1 MSNNIEDFLTFR
13 TETRK
18 QIEIREQQWKVNE
31 QGFSQKDMQLQD
43 QIWELESLQRQNSRD
58 KSATEES

>member
-1 MSNNIEDFLTFR
+1 MSNVDEFLNFR

-18 QIEIREQQWKVNE
+18 QIEIREQQWKIDE

-58 KSATEES
+58 KSAAEEF

>member
-1 MSNNIEDFLTFR
+1 MSNVDEFLNFR

-18 QIEIREQQWKVNE
+18 QIEIREQQWKIDE

-58 KSATEES
+58 KSAAEES

>member
-1 MSNNIEDFLTFR
+1 MSNVDEFLNFR

-18 QIEIREQQWKVNE
+18 QIEIREQQWKVDE
-31 QGFSQKDMQLQD
+31 QGFSQKDMQLQE

-58 KSATEES
+58 KSAAEES

>member
-1 MSNNIEDFLTFR
+1 MSNVDEFLNFR

-18 QIEIREQQWKVNE
+18 QIEIREQQWKVDE
-31 QGFSQKDMQLQD
+31 QGFSQKDKQLQD

-58 KSATEES
+58 KSAAEES

>member
-18 QIEIREQQWKVNE
+18 QIEIREQQWKIDE

-58 KSATEES
+58 KSAAEES

>member
-58 KSATEES
+58 KSAAEES

>member
-1 MSNNIEDFLTFR
+1 MSNVDEFLNFR

-18 QIEIREQQWKVNE
+18 QIEIRELQWKVDE

-58 KSATEES
+58 KSAAEES